1 MRRFRR
7 LSGEPFRA
15 ESTKAD
21 GAASV
26 GFNAARIPTHFGPI
40 GTRAA
45 VRRLESF
52 AKSVG
57 NAAIDLADEKID
69 QVRTQLEAATNTA
82 AAKALATGQFDST
95 YLAGTGSDIWRALCE
110 AAKHV

>member
-1 MRRFRR
+1 M
-7 LSGEPFRA
+7 
-15 ESTKAD
+15 
-21 GAASV
+21 
-26 GFNAARIPTHFGPI
+26 GFNAARVPTHFGPI

-82 AAKALATGQFDST
+82 AAAKAFATGQFDST
-95 YLAGTGSDIWRALCE
+95 YLAGAGSDIWRALWE
-110 AAKHV
+110 AAKHYSDSEAYPDSEFPFI